1 MLRESIRKVMVVM
14 LCVLSFSMMSCSQ
27 ADPVF
32 HDTDGKA
39 VQLKKLR
46 GKWVVVNYWASWC
59 GGCIQ
64 EIPELNHFYKDH
76 QNDDVV
82 FLGVNFDQLPPEVLR
97 DAIARTAITF
107 PVLIGDPNPVW
118 RLGEVD
124 VLPTTFIINPKGRV
138 VKQIVGP
145 NTEASLQNELQALQ
159 AAG

>member
-1 MLRESIRKVMVVM
+1 MLRASIRKFMVVT
-14 LCVLSFSMMSCSQ
+14 LCILSFSMMSCSQ

-32 HDTDGKA
+32 HDTNGNA

-64 EIPELNHFYKDH
+64 EIPELNHFYKNH
-76 QNDDVV
+76 LNDNVV
-82 FLGVNFDQLPPEVLR
+82 FLGVNFDQLPPETLKV
-97 DAIARTAITF
+97 AIARTAISF
-107 PVLIGDPNPVW
+107 PVLMTDPNPVW
-118 RLGEVD
+118 GMGDID
-124 VLPTTFIINPKGRV
+124 VLPTTFIINPKGKV